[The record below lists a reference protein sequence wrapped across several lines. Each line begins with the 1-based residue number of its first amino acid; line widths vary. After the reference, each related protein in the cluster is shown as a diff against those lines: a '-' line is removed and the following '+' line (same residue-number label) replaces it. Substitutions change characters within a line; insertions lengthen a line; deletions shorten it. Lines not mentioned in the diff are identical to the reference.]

1 MTDTRMAVLR
11 CIATTGR
18 PLTAKEVFEKLSK
31 GRSKISIDLVSIYR
45 ILQTLEEHALVHQV
59 LPNGGFFPCLHSHCE
74 GEAHVL
80 ALCTG
85 CEETQELHLPDEV
98 GADLLRYLKKA
109 KHFTAKAPIIQIQGT
124 CRNCSK

>member
-59 LPNGGFFPCLHSHCE
+59 LPNGGFFPCSTQTACAVTSSRKPSARKSA
-74 GEAHVL
+74 GRRS
-80 ALCTG
+80 AL
-85 CEETQELHLPDEV
+85 PID
-98 GADLLRYLKKA
+98 
-109 KHFTAKAPIIQIQGT
+109 APFAT
-124 CRNCSK
+124 SM